1 MKKNRKYLNV
11 ILLFFLLLMQTYSA
25 KDDNLYISERSQIE
39 TTSGTIESSNDSI
52 DSIIDETNNE
62 ITGSEAG
69 IVPSSVEEDIESIIN
84 TELEKTRL
92 DSTQGVTPKADGIE
106 TQKSK
111 IDPKKPLQYAVDK
124 EKEGLSKYKEG
135 LLKFVATKEGYV
147 LDKNLEN
154 KVHPI
159 ASLTKIMNMLVTLD
173 EVEKGNVSL
182 EDNVCFNSQTTNI
195 GGSWLNVKIGDCYK
209 LKDLLRS
216 EIIYSANNAAYLVAY
231 HVGKGDIETFV
242 KKMNQKAKDLGMS
255 NTKFYTPA
263 GLPTSMTGK
272 NFDISTASDLYIM
285 AKAAISNNNIREW
298 ASEPD
303 LVFLNSN
310 NVQIVYKSRNKLLNR
325 YGIYGLK
332 TGFHEQAGYNMI
344 VASKQENIE
353 VISIILGAR
362 TEAERISEQLKE
374 FQTLSSRMK
383 LVYSKGKNMGQFNL
397 KYAVKR
403 KIDGILS
410 DKIYEIV
417 GNNYEYKIKDLKI
430 KTVVKKGTVIGKL
443 EILKD
448 GNLIST
454 VDILAAEDVKELGWF
469 RKFLRIISFG
479 II

>member
-216 EIIYSANNAAYLVAY
+216 
-231 HVGKGDIETFV
+231 
-242 KKMNQKAKDLGMS
+242 
-255 NTKFYTPA
+255 
-263 GLPTSMTGK
+263 
-272 NFDISTASDLYIM
+272 
-285 AKAAISNNNIREW
+285 
-298 ASEPD
+298 
-303 LVFLNSN
+303 
-310 NVQIVYKSRNKLLNR
+310 
-325 YGIYGLK
+325 
-332 TGFHEQAGYNMI
+332 
-344 VASKQENIE
+344 
-353 VISIILGAR
+353 
-362 TEAERISEQLKE
+362 
-374 FQTLSSRMK
+374 
-383 LVYSKGKNMGQFNL
+383 
-397 KYAVKR
+397 
-403 KIDGILS
+403 
-410 DKIYEIV
+410 
-417 GNNYEYKIKDLKI
+417 
-430 KTVVKKGTVIGKL
+430 
-443 EILKD
+443 
-448 GNLIST
+448 
-454 VDILAAEDVKELGWF
+454 
-469 RKFLRIISFG
+469 
-479 II
+479 